1 MALPP
6 EPLASVLPAAGR
18 VLVGVV
24 VAVDDDVVWAEPT
37 QGPPDSAPPCPAQRA
52 TLRVLNVLRGDVDA
66 SDVVVVKPAAP
77 YMLAVDVGGAFL
89 LNTATTPP
97 TILGRYGPDSW
108 AVEDVSA
115 AISASI
121 GAVTT
126 ATTTETP

>member
-24 VAVDDDVVWAEPT
+24 VAVDDVDPWPAAT
-37 QGPPDSAPPCPAQRA
+37 HGPPDSAPPCPAQRA
-52 TLRVLNVLRGDVDA
+52 TVRVLNVLRGDADR

-77 YMLAVDVGGAFL
+77 YMLAVDVGGAFV

-108 AVEDVSA
+108 AVDDVEA
-115 AISASI
+115 AIRA
-121 GAVTT
+121 AQ
-126 ATTTETP
+126 ETP